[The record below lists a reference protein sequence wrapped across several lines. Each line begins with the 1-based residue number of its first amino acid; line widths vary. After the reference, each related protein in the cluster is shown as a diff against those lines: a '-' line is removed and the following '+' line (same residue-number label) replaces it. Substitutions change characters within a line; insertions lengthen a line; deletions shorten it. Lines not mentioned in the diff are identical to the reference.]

1 LTGQSLPK
9 LRKVIYLSI
18 ILIFSHWNILYSDK
32 KEKLVGEF
40 FFFLIRFGM
49 WHFGC
54 KLILDSMSSFFF
66 CDDTFCLLNLLFFA
80 LRPFYENYCWISL
93 IQEVWSEIRDPYS
106 LIKKISFPFKFVYN
120 LSFLPC
126 YKTNSLFL
134 LWKMAHWFLLNL
146 MLMNSN
152 VIGFKCHWTCWKICV
167 NGEGNWWQKSKHID
181 MSMEDPE

>member
-1 LTGQSLPK
+1 MVS
-9 LRKVIYLSI
+9 
-18 ILIFSHWNILYSDK
+18 
-32 KEKLVGEF
+32 F
-40 FFFLIRFGM
+40 FFIFFIRFGM

-146 MLMNSN
+146 VLMNSN